1 QQRLDHCVPV
11 VTGYQRQLNYKS
23 DDGAYT
29 TFGRGPGNT
38 WLTAFVV
45 RSFAK
50 AQSFIFIDP
59 RKIEESKSW
68 LQRKQQENGCFEKSG
83 KLFNNGMKGGV
94 SDEVTLSAYVTAA
107 FLEMNT
113 SQHDP
118 VMNKSLACL
127 KESLSDL
134 SNTYTTALLAYVF
147 TLAGDV
153 ETRAHLLQHL
163 DTVAVREGGFL
174 YWSQTAA
181 ETSASL
187 SVEISSYVLLAK
199 LSASR
204 LLRIWDMPLVLS
216 GG

>member
-113 SQHDP
+113 SQHSSFVQP
-118 VMNKSLACL
+118 LV
-127 KESLSDL
+127 
-134 SNTYTTALLAYVF
+134 
-147 TLAGDV
+147 
-153 ETRAHLLQHL
+153 
-163 DTVAVREGGFL
+163 GFL
-174 YWSQTAA
+174 DIIYFLYLPVVHTVQGP
-181 ETSASL
+181 
-187 SVEISSYVLLAK
+187 VL
-199 LSASR
+199 
-204 LLRIWDMPLVLS
+204 P
-216 GG
+216 